1 MSNLQDALLKKMLE
15 IQKLIIK
22 EEQPNNPPKQVEPK
36 TQPQQKNPA
45 IAIEHRGPRTI
56 KCRHCGREVLIKLLD
71 QHNREMHSRN
81 LQNKEINSQDK
92 NTTTRTN
99 EIDGQQVTYKKR
111 FVPDVAEQTTKSNP
125 EEKNAHGEKNTSSA
139 KPTSAEDIKLVS
151 NLQLSSTEDF
161 KMPDAWV
168 FNRYKTNE
176 ELTKETITIGLD
188 FGTSYTK
195 ACINFGDT
203 RYIVDWSGLTN
214 FNDKHTLPSE
224 LSYFSDRS
232 FQVGRAIH
240 AKSVAS
246 SLKIPLLEKQQAQE
260 TLDNAVN
267 YISLVLNYIRS
278 WWLHHHGNL
287 VKNNSLS
294 WLVNIG
300 APSEKSEDSY
310 WNNTYK
316 KLVSDAWIKSYTNDN
331 QRSLLHEDDITVI
344 PEFVAEIASY
354 IKSPQRQSDLHLLI
368 DIGGGTIDIVTFN
381 IHRDENDEEVYPIF
395 DYEVANLGTHY
406 LMAERIH
413 GTTKPVENLQS
424 MKVLNTKEFAGQF
437 NIDLDI
443 IEYIDTAFIEKLKTK
458 ILKVLAYTKK
468 HRYYKSVNWQNGIRT
483 FICGGG
489 AQSSIYMAAINK
501 VKATY
506 NLSTINLPLP
516 DNLIDINL
524 SKENFHR
531 VSVAYGLS
539 FDAMNLGNIR
549 KKTEVPDIKKPEL
562 PERKAITDFDDG
574 T

>member
-1 MSNLQDALLKKMLE
+1 MANLKDALLKKMLE
-15 IQKLIIK
+15 IQKIIIK
-22 EEQPNNPPKQVEPK
+22 KEQLNNIPNQVEPK
-36 TQPQQKNPA
+36 TQSQQKSPA
-45 IAIEHRGPRTI
+45 KAIEHRGPRTI
-56 KCRHCGREVLIKLLD
+56 KCRHCGREVLMKLLD
-71 QHNREMHSRN
+71 QHNREAHPRKP
-81 LQNKEINSQDK
+81 QNNEIDSQDK
-92 NTTTRTN
+92 NTTTRTTV
-99 EIDGQQVTYKKR
+99 IDGQKITITKR
-111 FVPDVAEQTTKSNP
+111 FVSEVAEKTTKSDP
-125 EEKNAHGEKNTSSA
+125 KEKNAQGVKDTSSS

-151 NLQLSSTEDF
+151 TLQLSSTEDF

-168 FNRYKTNE
+168 FNRYKINE

-260 TLDNAVN
+260 NLDNATN

-278 WWLHHHGNL
+278 WWFHHHGNL

-368 DIGGGTIDIVTFN
+368 DIGGGTVDIVTFN
-381 IHRDENDEEVYPIF
+381 IHRDDSHDELYPIF

-406 LMAERIH
+406 LMAERMHAI
-413 GTTKPVENLQS
+413 TKPSESLQS
-424 MKVLNTKEFAGQF
+424 IKVLNSKEFSDRFSIDLAIIE
-437 NIDLDI
+437 NIDFS
-443 IEYIDTAFIEKLKTK
+443 FIEKIKIK
-458 ILKVLAYTKK
+458 ILKVLAYTRKN
-468 HRYYKSVNWQNGIRT
+468 RYYSSPKWQNGIRT
-483 FICGGG
+483 FVCGGG
-489 AQSSIYMAAINK
+489 AQSLIYLAAINK
-501 VKATY
+501 VKEDY
-506 NLSTINLPLP
+506 NLLPINLPLP
-516 DNLIDINL
+516 ENLIAINL
-524 SKENFHR
+524 AQANFHR

-539 FDAMNLGNIR
+539 FDAMNIGKIIF
-549 KKTEVPDIKKPEL
+549 KTDIDDLKKPKL
-562 PERKAITDFDDG
+562 PERQSNMDFNDG

>member
-56 KCRHCGREVLIKLLD
+56 KCRHCGREVLMKLLD
-71 QHNREMHSRN
+71 QHNREAHPRKPKN
-81 LQNKEINSQDK
+81 NEINSQDK
-92 NTTTRTN
+92 NTTTRTTV
-99 EIDGQQVTYKKR
+99 IDGQKITITKR
-111 FVPDVAEQTTKSNP
+111 FVPEIAEKTTKSNP
-125 EEKNAHGEKNTSSA
+125 EEKNGHSVKDTSSQ
-139 KPTSAEDIKLVS
+139 KHSSAEDIKLVS
-151 NLQLSSTEDF
+151 TLQLSSTEDF
-161 KMPDAWV
+161 KIPDAWV

-224 LSYFSDRS
+224 LSYFSDRT

-260 TLDNAVN
+260 NLDNAAN
-267 YISLVLNYIRS
+267 YISLVLHYIRS
-278 WWLHHHGNL
+278 WWFHHHGNL
-287 VKNNSLS
+287 VKNNALS
-294 WLVNIG
+294 WVVNIG

-316 KLVSDAWIKSYTNDN
+316 KLVSDAWIRSYTNDN
-331 QRSLLHEDDITVI
+331 QMSLLHEDDITVI

-381 IHRDENDEEVYPIF
+381 IHRDENDEELYPIF

-406 LMAERIH
+406 LMAERLR
-413 GTTKPVENLQS
+413 GTTKPFENLQS
-424 MKVLNTKEFAGQF
+424 MKVLNAKQFAARF

-443 IEYIDTAFIEKLKTK
+443 IENIDIAFIEKFKNK
-458 ILKVLAYTKK
+458 ILKVLGFTKK
-468 HRYYKSVNWQNGIRT
+468 RRYHESANWQIGIRT

-489 AQSSIYMAAINK
+489 AQSSLYIDAINK
-501 VKATY
+501 VIETY
-506 NLSTINLPLP
+506 NLSLINLPLP
-516 DNLIDINL
+516 DNLIAINL
-524 SKENFHR
+524 SQENFHR

-549 KKTEVPDIKKPEL
+549 KKTEVSDIKKPEL
-562 PERKAITDFDDG
+562 PERQSNTDFDDG
-574 T
+574 

>member
-22 EEQPNNPPKQVEPK
+22 EDQPNHPPKQVAPR
-36 TQPQQKNPA
+36 TQPQQKNRA

-56 KCRHCGREVLIKLLD
+56 KCKYCGREVLIKLLE
-71 QHNREMHSRN
+71 QHNREMHSQN

-92 NTTTRTN
+92 NTTTRTI
-99 EIDGQQVTYKKR
+99 EIDGQQVIIKKR
-111 FVPDVAEQTTKSNP
+111 FVPDVTENTTKLGP
-125 EEKNAHGEKNTSSA
+125 EDKNAHGVKDTSSP

-224 LSYFSDRS
+224 LSYFSDRT

-246 SLKIPLLEKQQAQE
+246 SLKIPLLEKQQAQKS
-260 TLDNAVN
+260 LDNAAN

-278 WWLHHHGNL
+278 WWFHHHGNL

-368 DIGGGTIDIVTFN
+368 DIGGGTVDIVTFN
-381 IHRDENDEEVYPIF
+381 IHRDDSHDELYPIF

-406 LMAERIH
+406 LMAERMHVI
-413 GTTKPVENLQS
+413 TKPSENLQS
-424 MKVLNTKEFAGQF
+424 IKVLNAKEFSDRFSIDLAMIE
-437 NIDLDI
+437 NIDFS
-443 IEYIDTAFIEKLKTK
+443 FIEKIKIK
-458 ILKVLAYTKK
+458 ILKVLAYTRKN
-468 HRYYKSVNWQNGIRT
+468 RYYSSPKWQNGIRT
-483 FICGGG
+483 FVCGGG
-489 AQSSIYMAAINK
+489 AQSLIYLAAINK
-501 VKATY
+501 VKENY
-506 NLSTINLPLP
+506 NLLPINLPLP
-516 DNLIDINL
+516 ENLIAINL
-524 SKENFHR
+524 AQANFHR

-539 FDAMNLGNIR
+539 FDAMNIGKIIF
-549 KKTEVPDIKKPEL
+549 KTDVDDLKKPEL
-562 PERKAITDFDDG
+562 PERKSNTDFVDD
-574 T
+574 

>member
-1 MSNLQDALLKKMLE
+1 MANLQDELKRILE

-22 EEQPNNPPKQVEPK
+22 KEQPNNLPKQVEPK
-36 TQPQQKNPA
+36 TQSQQKSPA
-45 IAIEHRGPRTI
+45 IAIEHRSTRTI
-56 KCRHCGREVLIKLLD
+56 KCRYCGREVLIKLLD

-125 EEKNAHGEKNTSSA
+125 EEKNAHGVKNTSSA

-151 NLQLSSTEDF
+151 NIQLSSTEDF

-176 ELTKETITIGLD
+176 ELIKETITIGLD

-224 LSYFSDRS
+224 LSHFSDRT

-246 SLKIPLLEKQQAQE
+246 SLKIPLLEKQQAKE
-260 TLDNAVN
+260 SLDNAAN
-267 YISLVLNYIRS
+267 YISLVLHYIRS
-278 WWLHHHGNL
+278 WWFHHHGNL
-287 VKNNSLS
+287 VKNNTLS

-310 WNNTYK
+310 WNGTYK
-316 KLVSDAWIKSYTNDN
+316 KLVSDAWIKSFINGE
-331 QRSLLHEDDITVI
+331 QKFSLLADHINVI

-368 DIGGGTIDIVTFN
+368 S
-381 IHRDENDEEVYPIF
+381 E
-395 DYEVANLGTHY
+395 
-406 LMAERIH
+406 
-413 GTTKPVENLQS
+413 
-424 MKVLNTKEFAGQF
+424 
-437 NIDLDI
+437 
-443 IEYIDTAFIEKLKTK
+443 
-458 ILKVLAYTKK
+458 
-468 HRYYKSVNWQNGIRT
+468 
-483 FICGGG
+483 
-489 AQSSIYMAAINK
+489 
-501 VKATY
+501 
-506 NLSTINLPLP
+506 
-516 DNLIDINL
+516 
-524 SKENFHR
+524 
-531 VSVAYGLS
+531 
-539 FDAMNLGNIR
+539 
-549 KKTEVPDIKKPEL
+549 
-562 PERKAITDFDDG
+562 
-574 T
+574 